1 MGARGWASR
10 TEEVLPSTFVATE
23 TVAAA
28 AVAPPAATP
37 KARLLLER
45 AGAAADPL
53 HVQSNPPAA
62 HRSRENPAFM
72 HLVQG
77 VGRVQTFEHEQS
89 SPKLAHC
96 AIVAPITE
104 MHLSH
109 CAPRPPLHVDAL
121 PLPPHEAQHS
131 SASRLPLRLALLKT
145 LPRSAAQP

>member
-1 MGARGWASR
+1 M
-10 TEEVLPSTFVATE
+10 LPSTLVATE
-23 TVAAA
+23 AETATEL
-28 AVAPPAATP
+28 ATP
-37 KARLLLER
+37 NTLRLDPV
-45 AGAAADPL
+45 GADAADDPL
-53 HVQSNPPAA
+53 HVQSRPPAA
-62 HRSRENPAFM
+62 HRPAEKPAFM
-72 HLVQG
+72 HLVQRA
-77 VGRVQTFEHEQS
+77 GRVQVFEHEQS